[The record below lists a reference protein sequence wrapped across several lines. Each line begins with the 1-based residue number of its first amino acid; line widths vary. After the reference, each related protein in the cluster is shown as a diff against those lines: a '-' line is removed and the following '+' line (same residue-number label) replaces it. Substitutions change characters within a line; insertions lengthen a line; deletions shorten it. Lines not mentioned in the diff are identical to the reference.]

1 MVIDLLGTLPRKQN
15 IRESECSQF
24 GRMRTSKQSCRHTEK
39 VGPKDNNSSCTLPM
53 KYFIETYGCQ
63 MNKYDSELVAGIL
76 EGAGYCPSLRPED
89 ADVILVNTCSVRQH
103 AEQRVLQRL
112 NSFKALKLERPDLK
126 IGVLGCM
133 AQRLGEEILVEKPF
147 IDFVIGPDSY
157 RNILQVL
164 NGVHSE
170 QRESSPKIF
179 LNEYESKETYADVC
193 PVRVRGVNAWVA
205 VMRGCNNYCTYC
217 IVPYVRGR
225 ERSRSAQNV
234 IEEIRRLVDEGFVE
248 VTLLGQNVNSYWDG
262 EHDFADL
269 LAMVAKVE
277 GIERV
282 RFATSHPK
290 DLSEKLVRV
299 IAENEK
305 ICNHIHLPVQSG
317 STRILQLMN
326 RHYSREDFLAK
337 VEMIRKYLNPVGLT
351 TDIIVGFPGEEE
363 DDFRQTVELVREVE
377 FDSAFVFKYS
387 PRPGTRAAQFDDVV
401 SAAEKTR
408 RLEEINT
415 LQKEITKSKNRQL
428 IGQRGVILVEGRSK
442 KSETDVM
449 GRLETNK
456 IVVIPNTILPKGKLV
471 EVTIVG
477 ADGVTLFG
485 RVNHQN

>member
-1 MVIDLLGTLPRKQN
+1 
-15 IRESECSQF
+15 
-24 GRMRTSKQSCRHTEK
+24 
-39 VGPKDNNSSCTLPM
+39 
-53 KYFIETYGCQ
+53 
-63 MNKYDSELVAGIL
+63 
-76 EGAGYCPSLRPED
+76 
-89 ADVILVNTCSVRQH
+89 
-103 AEQRVLQRL
+103 
-112 NSFKALKLERPDLK
+112 
-126 IGVLGCM
+126 
-133 AQRLGEEILVEKPF
+133 
-147 IDFVIGPDSY
+147 
-157 RNILQVL
+157 
-164 NGVHSE
+164 
-170 QRESSPKIF
+170 
-179 LNEYESKETYADVC
+179 
-193 PVRVRGVNAWVA
+193 
-205 VMRGCNNYCTYC
+205 
-217 IVPYVRGR
+217 
-225 ERSRSAQNV
+225 
-234 IEEIRRLVDEGFVE
+234 
-248 VTLLGQNVNSYWDG
+248 
-262 EHDFADL
+262 

-387 PRPGTRAAQFDDVV
+387 PRPGTRAAQFDDMV